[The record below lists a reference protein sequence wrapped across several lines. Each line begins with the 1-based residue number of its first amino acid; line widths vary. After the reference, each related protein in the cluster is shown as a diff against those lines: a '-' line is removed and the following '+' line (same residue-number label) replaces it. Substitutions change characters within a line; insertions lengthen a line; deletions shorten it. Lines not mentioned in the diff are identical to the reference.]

1 MDTTL
6 ATMFNIM
13 GKDYMQGFLLGFA
26 LGGSLALIVMLYI
39 YFKHVDK
46 KLSKYFNDDKESLI
60 NQHNKDMDRMLQIL
74 NIADTKKGEKAL
86 SDTLEAVWDK

>member
-13 GKDYMQGFLLGFA
+13 GKDYIQGFLLGFA
-26 LGGSLALIVMLYI
+26 LGGFLALILMYRN
-39 YFKHVDK
+39 FKR
-46 KLSKYFNDDKESLI
+46 DKEALI
-60 NQHNKDMDRMLQIL
+60 EQHNKDMDRMLQIL